1 MKTSIYY
8 SAKTRNEKVSL
19 ISDGRHPIRQ
29 KSQLFEAE
37 NNPSVYL
44 SSRQQS
50 REHVFGL
57 NPARNKVFSK
67 PIATHNR
74 IGSFN
79 SDYFGHTTDRLWFYK
94 LRVLHVIVIIRKI
107 KWIHLSCL
115 ITNICSQIRNR
126 KDRAKS
132 LKVLKT
138 GSNAHQEGEQY
149 HGGRIMMT
157 EKRRLTRNCS
167 RKHRNSMRR
176 SEIWSYS
183 DSSYFNAK

>member
-1 MKTSIYY
+1 MT
-8 SAKTRNEKVSL
+8 
-19 ISDGRHPIRQ
+19 DGRHPIRQ

-67 PIATHNR
+67 PIATHHR

-94 LRVLHVIVIIRKI
+94 LRVSHVIVIIRKI
-107 KWIHLSCL
+107 KWIRISWM
-115 ITNICSQIRNR
+115 IINIFSRIRYKKDQIEDF
-126 KDRAKS
+126 KLAK
-132 LKVLKT
+132 T
-138 GSNAHQEGEQY
+138 ESNVHQEIGHHSREK
-149 HGGRIMMT
+149 IMIT
-157 EKRRLTRNCS
+157 KKRRLTKNYLRKPRNYTRHS
-167 RKHRNSMRR
+167 GT
-176 SEIWSYS
+176 WSYL
-183 DSSYFNAK
+183 DSNYFNAK